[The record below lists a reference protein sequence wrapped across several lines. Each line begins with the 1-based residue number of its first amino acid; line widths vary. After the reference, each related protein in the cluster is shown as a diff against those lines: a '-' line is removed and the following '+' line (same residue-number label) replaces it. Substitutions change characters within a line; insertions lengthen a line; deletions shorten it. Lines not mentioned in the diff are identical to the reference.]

1 MLAKNVS
8 AFYVLVLSSS
18 FVYFLQ
24 DYLET
29 KRFIFPRFYFLSNDE
44 LLDILAQS
52 KDPNAVQVDKT
63 LVLPI
68 CFPITFFF
76 YSQQFFGGKETIF
89 IHCLDCYFK
98 CRSGCKLTD
107 RQSFYYKLP
116 LQVSCIWIYRG
127 PEWIQF
133 IMCRN
138 FTHQV
143 IITLSRECRE
153 WCSDTAESAVLQL
166 IV

>member
-76 YSQQFFGGKETIF
+76 IANSFFGEKKPF
-89 IHCLDCYFK
+89 LY
-98 CRSGCKLTD
+98 
-107 RQSFYYKLP
+107 
-116 LQVSCIWIYRG
+116 
-127 PEWIQF
+127 
-133 IMCRN
+133 
-138 FTHQV
+138 
-143 IITLSRECRE
+143 
-153 WCSDTAESAVLQL
+153 